1 MDIKNSFKHVF
12 TFDALLNIVVGF
24 IFLFLSEGVES
35 LLFNGSVLPHYVWII
50 LGAGFLYFAYWQ
62 IRITIRS
69 TAGKT
74 ALIFA
79 LAAAW
84 VPALLVT
91 VLLVVPLLPVSARGR
106 LILWI
111 GNCYLILL
119 GGYYFLLIRN
129 EAA

>member
-1 MDIKNSFKHVF
+1 MNIKNSLKPVF
-12 TFDALLNIVVGF
+12 TFDAILNIAVGL
-24 IFLFLSEGVES
+24 IFLFLSERVEG
-35 LLFNGSVLPHYVWII
+35 LLFNGSMLPHYVWII

-69 TAGKT
+69 KAGRT

-91 VLLVVPLLPVSARGR
+91 VLLVVPLLPVSTGGR

-111 GNCYLILL
+111 GDFYLILL
-119 GGYYFLLIRN
+119 GAYYFLLIRN
-129 EAA
+129 ETA